1 MESNL
6 GYLLDLARDLGG
18 NLEVSNLERRY
29 SRVLS
34 LQYLGYLTTYIS
46 WYIVMVMKVIR
57 YRKVLI
63 NIRLDQYETF
73 KRLKEIRGVPLG
85 EVLRDSLDDYL
96 KLASE
101 QANV

>member
-1 MESNL
+1 
-6 GYLLDLARDLGG
+6 
-18 NLEVSNLERRY
+18 
-29 SRVLS
+29 
-34 LQYLGYLTTYIS
+34 
-46 WYIVMVMKVIR
+46 MVMKVIR